1 MSMRL
6 IAALGLGGALAL
18 VGCGSDS
25 GGAAGSGGSGA
36 DGPTVTMIAWEA
48 TADCSMGVSS
58 DFTVTVTATGSGSLT
73 YSGSVTGCTGAID
86 AAVSTINCPNF
97 APYQGTAVV
106 TNAAG
111 SDTVGFDIDVCET
124 ASCTTDPD
132 TCTR

>member
-1 MSMRL
+1 MRF
-6 IAALGLGGALAL
+6 IVALVLGGTLAL

-36 DGPTVTMIAWEA
+36 DGPTISMIAWEA
-48 TADCSMGVSS
+48 TADCTQGQRS
-58 DFTVTVTATGSGSLT
+58 DVIVTVTATGSGSLV
-73 YSGSVTGCTGAID
+73 YSGSVSGCENPID
-86 AAVSTINCPNF
+86 AEVSTISCPHF
-97 APYQGTAVV
+97 ALYQGTAVV

>member
-1 MSMRL
+1 MRF
-6 IAALGLGGALAL
+6 IVALVFGGALTV

-36 DGPTVTMIAWEA
+36 DGPTITMIAWET

-58 DFTVTVTATGSGSLT
+58 DFIVTVTATGSGSLT

-111 SDTVGFDIDVCET
+111 SDTVSFDIDVCET